1 MQALQ
6 HLVPRACS
14 SHRQPTPMPE
24 THVHSQASLCQS
36 LVGSLLL
43 SPGSWCTQ
51 GFVCALQESV
61 SQSCVNSII
70 RSHCPPKSNSLGF
83 SVSLP
88 DPQVGKSDVGPRT
101 FLTVWEF
108 VWHNCSTVC
117 GLSARH
123 LYGGVNGD
131 LLHEGLCHTQECCT
145 QSPCPCGRPLLTRNS
160 TGDIQ
165 TLNGMPGSVSVRS
178 PVAQKALFEPSDH
191 LW

>member
-1 MQALQ
+1 M
-6 HLVPRACS
+6 
-14 SHRQPTPMPE
+14 
-24 THVHSQASLCQS
+24 
-36 LVGSLLL
+36 
-43 SPGSWCTQ
+43 
-51 GFVCALQESV
+51 
-61 SQSCVNSII
+61 
-70 RSHCPPKSNSLGF
+70 
-83 SVSLP
+83 P

-165 TLNGMPGSVSVRS
+165 ILNGMLGSVSVRS

-191 LW
+191 LWWVQGLILFVIFPAYHLAGVSSLPLDIGYLFLVGSYFLLLMVV